1 MTKIIYLATP
11 YTHKDKDV
19 VERRYNQT
27 ANKCAE
33 LISEGNVVISP
44 IFYGHN
50 LLKYREMPSDWE
62 FWKNFCESFLYKS
75 DELWVYM
82 IDGWEQSTGI
92 KGEIELAQKINIP
105 IRYIEEK

>member
-1 MTKIIYLATP
+1 MSKIIYLATP
-11 YTHKDKDV
+11 YSHEDKNI
-19 VERRYNQT
+19 VESRYIQT

-50 LLKYREMPSDWE
+50 LLKLRDMPGDWE

-82 IDGWEQSTGI
+82 IDGWDQSTGV
-92 KGEIELAQKINIP
+92 KCEIDLAKNLNIP
-105 IRYIEEK
+105 IRYIEII

>member
-1 MTKIIYLATP
+1 MSKIIYLATP
-11 YTHKDKDV
+11 YTHKSKDV
-19 VERRYNQT
+19 VEQRYILT

-50 LLKYREMPSDWE
+50 LLKFRDMPGDWE

-75 DELWVYM
+75 DELWVYK
-82 IDGWEQSTGI
+82 IEGWDQSTGLQS
-92 KGEIELAQKINIP
+92 EIDLAKKLNIP
-105 IRYIEEK
+105 IRYIDLD